1 VDVLVGRTIQA
12 AAERGTR
19 SVIVSGG
26 VACNSL
32 LRSAMRAACETHGLA
47 LAIPAPKYCTDNAAM
62 IAAAGR
68 LHLERGE
75 RAELDLTAQPG
86 WKLGGAEAARHSLR
100 HK

>member
-1 VDVLVGRTIQA
+1 MTA
-12 AAERGTR
+12 AAGHGVR

-32 LRSAMRAACETHGLA
+32 LRDTMRARCAQAGLA
-47 LAIPAPKYCTDNAAM
+47 LGIPSPRYCTDNAAM
-62 IAAAGR
+62 IAAAGT

-75 RAELDLTAQPG
+75 RAGIELSATPG
-86 WKLGGAEAARHSLR
+86 WRLGGPEAARTTLR